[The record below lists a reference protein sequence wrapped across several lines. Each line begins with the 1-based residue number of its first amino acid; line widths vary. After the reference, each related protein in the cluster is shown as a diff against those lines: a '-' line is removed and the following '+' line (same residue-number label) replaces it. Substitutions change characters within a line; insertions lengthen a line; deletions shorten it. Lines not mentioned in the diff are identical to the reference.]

1 MGVRLANPSARA
13 PGAMRHDPGGRQFML
28 NVSRFAF
35 VGMLAASLSGCGS
48 LSVFEGFF
56 APDGGLAQQK
66 PATGKAYVFRGMGGR
81 FASSEMDYLRDKIA
95 ASGIDAETYNHI
107 NWSGPADEAIGR
119 YRKAPQP
126 IMAMGHSAG
135 GDAALAFAWKLKRA
149 GVPVSL
155 VVAFDPTRRAPA
167 VPNNVDRFINI
178 YQSMNFFGGGY
189 VRQSADFRGHFSTV
203 DLRNYWEVLHVN
215 MVKIRGLQD
224 KIVAKVVQISTLPV
238 QLEGTTV
245 PIRYIMPRGEPI
257 ELWDSGVAVRTEP
270 GDTVRTVAQRYAVPA
285 WAVAQLNEVNPNT
298 SFEAG
303 RRLIV
308 PRHLE
313 AAAFA
318 DPALTSYAPVRH

>member
-1 MGVRLANPSARA
+1 MFNLPRLVIVGV
-13 PGAMRHDPGGRQFML
+13 
-28 NVSRFAF
+28 
-35 VGMLAASLSGCGS
+35 LAATLSGCGS
-48 LSVFEGFF
+48 LSVFEGFLSSN
-56 APDGGLAQQK
+56 GELAQKK

-81 FASSEMDYLRDKIA
+81 FASFEMDYLRDKIA

-107 NWSGPADEAIGR
+107 NWSGPAEEAIAR
-119 YRKAPQP
+119 YKKSPQP

-155 VVAFDPTRRAPA
+155 IVAFDPTRKAPD

-178 YQSMNFFGGGY
+178 YQSLNFFGGGY
-189 VRQSADFRGHFSTV
+189 VRQSSDFRGHFATI

-238 QLEGTTV
+238 QLEGATV
-245 PIRYIMPRGEPI
+245 PIRYIMPRGEQI
-257 ELWDSGVAVRTEP
+257 ELWDSGVGVRAEP
-270 GDTVRTVAQRYAVPA
+270 GDTVRLVAQRYAVPV
-285 WAVAQLNEVNPNT
+285 WAVAQLNDVSPNAT
-298 SFEAG
+298 FEAG
-303 RRLIV
+303 HRLIV

-313 AAAFA
+313 AAAFGG
-318 DPALTSYAPVRH
+318 PAVTSYAPVRH

>member
-1 MGVRLANPSARA
+1 MFTLSRLAIAGLVA
-13 PGAMRHDPGGRQFML
+13 TT
-28 NVSRFAF
+28 
-35 VGMLAASLSGCGS
+35 LSGCGS
-48 LSVFEGFF
+48 LSMFEGFLSSDGAF
-56 APDGGLAQQK
+56 AQK
-66 PATGKAYVFRGMGGR
+66 QPATGKAYVFRGMGGR
-81 FASSEMDYLRDKIA
+81 FASFEMDYLRDKIA

-107 NWSGPADEAIGR
+107 NWSGPADEAIAR
-119 YRKAPQP
+119 YKKNPQP

-135 GDAALAFAWKLKRA
+135 GDAALAFSWKLKNA

-155 VVAFDPTRRAPA
+155 VVAFDPTRRAPT

-178 YQSMNFFGGGY
+178 YQSMNVFGGGY
-189 VRQSADFRGHFSTV
+189 VRQAADFRGHFSTV

-238 QLEGTTV
+238 QLEGPTV

-257 ELWDSGVAVRTEP
+257 ELWDSGVGVHAEP
-270 GDTVRTVAQRYAVPA
+270 GDTVRTIAQRYDVPV
-285 WAVAQLNEVNPNT
+285 WAVAQLNDIRANASLEP
-298 SFEAG
+298 G

-313 AAAFA
+313 AAAFGA
-318 DPALTSYAPVRH
+318 PALTSYAPVRQ

>member
-1 MGVRLANPSARA
+1 MFNLPRLAII
-13 PGAMRHDPGGRQFML
+13 G
-28 NVSRFAF
+28 V
-35 VGMLAASLSGCGS
+35 LAATLSGCGS
-48 LSVFEGFF
+48 LSVFEGFLS
-56 APDGGLAQQK
+56 PNGELAQKK

-81 FASSEMDYLRDKIA
+81 FASFEMDYLRDKIA

-107 NWSGPADEAIGR
+107 NWYGPAEEAIAR
-119 YRKAPQP
+119 YKKNPQP

-155 VVAFDPTRRAPA
+155 IVAFDPTRKAPD

-178 YQSMNFFGGGY
+178 YQSLNFFGGGY
-189 VRQSADFRGHFSTV
+189 VRQSADFRGHFATI

-238 QLEGTTV
+238 QLEGATV

-257 ELWDSGVAVRTEP
+257 ELWDSGVGIRTEP
-270 GDTVRTVAQRYAVPA
+270 GDTVRTVAQRYAVPI
-285 WAVAQLNEVNPNT
+285 WAVAQLNDVSPNM
-298 SFEAG
+298 SLEPG

-313 AAAFA
+313 AAAFGG
-318 DPALTSYAPVRH
+318 PSVTSYAPVRH

>member
-1 MGVRLANPSARA
+1 MFNLPRLAI
-13 PGAMRHDPGGRQFML
+13 
-28 NVSRFAF
+28 
-35 VGMLAASLSGCGS
+35 VGMLAATLTGCGS
-48 LSVFEGFF
+48 LSAFEGFLSS
-56 APDGGLAQQK
+56 DGALAQKK

-81 FASSEMDYLRDKIA
+81 FASFEMDYLRDKIA

-107 NWSGPADEAIGR
+107 NWYGPAEEAIAR
-119 YRKAPQP
+119 YKKNPQP

-155 VVAFDPTRRAPA
+155 IVAFDPTRKAPE

-178 YQSMNFFGGGY
+178 YQSLNFFGGGY
-189 VRQSADFRGHFSTV
+189 IRAASDFRGHFSTI
-203 DLRNYWEVLHVN
+203 DLKNYWEVLHVN

-238 QLEGTTV
+238 QLDGPTV

-257 ELWDSGVAVRTEP
+257 ELWDSGVGIRTEP
-270 GDTVRTVAQRYAVPA
+270 GDTVRTVAQRYAVPV
-285 WAVAQLNEVNPNT
+285 WAVAQLNDVSPNA

-303 RRLIV
+303 HRLIV

-313 AAAFA
+313 AAAFG
-318 DPALTSYAPVRH
+318 PAVTSYAPVRQ

>member
-1 MGVRLANPSARA
+1 MLNLPRQLPRLAIA
-13 PGAMRHDPGGRQFML
+13 GL
-28 NVSRFAF
+28 V
-35 VGMLAASLSGCGS
+35 AASLSGCGS
-48 LSVFEGFF
+48 LSVFEGFLS
-56 APDGGLAQQK
+56 PEGNLAAQK

-81 FASSEMDYLRDKIA
+81 FASFEMDYLRDKIA
-95 ASGIDAETYNHI
+95 ASGIDAETYNHV
-107 NWSGPADEAIGR
+107 NWSGPADEAIAR
-119 YRKAPQP
+119 YKKNPQP

-135 GDAALAFAWKLKRA
+135 GDASLAFAWKLKNA

-155 VVAFDPTRRAPA
+155 VVAFDPTRRAPL

-189 VRQSADFRGHFSTV
+189 VRQAADFRGHFATI

-224 KIVAKVVQISTLPV
+224 KIVAKVVQITTLPV
-238 QLEGTTV
+238 QLEGSTV
-245 PIRYIMPRGEPI
+245 PIRYLMPRGEPI

-270 GDTVRTVAQRYAVPA
+270 GDTVGSVAQRYAVPA
-285 WAVAQLNEVNPNT
+285 WAVAQLNEVNAKT
-298 SFEAG
+298 TFEAG

-313 AAAFA
+313 AA
-318 DPALTSYAPVRH
+318 PLGNPPLISYAPTRQ

>member
-1 MGVRLANPSARA
+1 MPNLPRLAI
-13 PGAMRHDPGGRQFML
+13 
-28 NVSRFAF
+28 
-35 VGMLAASLSGCGS
+35 VGLLAATLSGCGS
-48 LSVFEGFF
+48 LSTFEGFLS
-56 APDGGLAQQK
+56 PDGELAQKK

-81 FASSEMDYLRDKIA
+81 FASFEMDYLRDKIA
-95 ASGIDAETYNHI
+95 ASGIEAETYNHI
-107 NWSGPADEAIGR
+107 NWHAPAEEAIAR
-119 YRKAPQP
+119 YKKNPQP

-135 GDAALAFAWKLKRA
+135 GDASLAFAWKLKNA

-155 VVAFDPTRRAPA
+155 IVAFDPTRRAPT

-178 YQSMNFFGGGY
+178 YQSLNFFGGGY
-189 VRQSADFRGHFSTV
+189 VRQSNDFQGHFSTV

-238 QLEGTTV
+238 QLEGSTV

-270 GDTVRTVAQRYAVPA
+270 GDTVRSVAQRYAVPA
-285 WAVAQLNEVNPNT
+285 WAVAQLNDLSANT
-298 SFEAG
+298 TFDAG
-303 RRLIV
+303 QRLIV

-313 AAAFA
+313 AAAFGA
-318 DPALTSYAPVRH
+318 PALTSYAPVRH

>member
-1 MGVRLANPSARA
+1 MFNLPRLAI
-13 PGAMRHDPGGRQFML
+13 
-28 NVSRFAF
+28 
-35 VGMLAASLSGCGS
+35 LAVLALTLSGCGS
-48 LSVFEGFF
+48 LSVFEGFLS
-56 APDGGLAQQK
+56 PDGGLVQQK

-81 FASSEMDYLRDKIA
+81 FASFEMDYLRDKIA
-95 ASGIDAETYNHI
+95 ASGIEAETYNHI
-107 NWSGPADEAIGR
+107 NWSGPADEAIAR
-119 YRKAPQP
+119 YRRAPQP

-155 VVAFDPTRRAPA
+155 VVTFDPTRKAPD

-189 VRQSADFRGHFSTV
+189 VRQASDFRGHFSTV

-224 KIVAKVVQISTLPV
+224 KVVAKVVQISTLPV
-238 QLEGTTV
+238 QLEGATV

-257 ELWDSGVAVRTEP
+257 ELWDSGVGVWTEP
-270 GDTVRTVAQRYAVPA
+270 GDTVRTVAQRYAVPV
-285 WAVAQLNEVNPNT
+285 WAVAQLNDISPNA
-298 SFEAG
+298 SIAPG

-313 AAAFA
+313 AAAFG
-318 DPALTSYAPVRH
+318 PAVTSFAPVRP